1 MYLCIYEYVGIFS
14 VYGVFVFVC
23 RCVYFA
29 TLVGILR
36 NLSLWV
42 YKCNRHVD
50 ISEQW
55 HTYSCLSQAL
65 RGELVCVGPFS
76 IGNILAIGSEF
87 RAFVSAMGRFNKA
100 KAAPAPSASRGGQE
114 VPVKTLQELVAMQ
127 PLPLGGV
134 SCLGRIVYQF
144 GFSSGSLAF
153 NYWQFAVCR
162 GFGMDEPGRIC
173 IFMCQ
178 LVLCEVSRLDLG
190 YLWFDLVFQGRYPA
204 TKVVIKGAG
213 EDGPTV
219 LVKFDEIC
227 PGGEACS

>member
-1 MYLCIYEYVGIFS
+1 MYRYIDTGKIYLYTYCMHVCIGTYVYLCIYEYVGIFS
-14 VYGVFVFVC
+14 VYGVFVFVCVC

-55 HTYSCLSQAL
+55 HTYSCLSQGL
-65 RGELVCVGPFS
+65 RGELACVGPFS

-100 KAAPAPSASRGGQE
+100 KAAPAPSVSRGGQE

-153 NYWQFAVCR
+153 IGSV
-162 GFGMDEPGRIC
+162 
-173 IFMCQ
+173 
-178 LVLCEVSRLDLG
+178 
-190 YLWFDLVFQGRYPA
+190 
-204 TKVVIKGAG
+204 
-213 EDGPTV
+213 
-219 LVKFDEIC
+219 
-227 PGGEACS
+227 